1 MATSTPQGGKQKI
14 ILGGLVLLVAL
25 VVLLLPSFVSD
36 PWIADPSASAKP
48 VPSKTT
54 VSPSTAAEK
63 TKYRQDSQKVLAQ
76 IIAVRDRLKEQ
87 TVEFW
92 GAFEFRQA
100 IGLVDLGDEQ
110 YGYGDYKD
118 ALTSYQDSLNQLQ
131 VLEQLGQSHLEQ
143 ALTEG
148 LKAIEN
154 AELGDIE
161 LAKAAAATAMAIA
174 PQDSRTQE
182 LDQRAAPLANLIA
195 ALDNGRQRLETNE
208 LAAAKAY
215 FQKAVAIDK
224 RHIKAAAALVSA
236 EQAITEERF
245 RGRMSAGFSALDSNQ
260 FAVATSAFNSA
271 GKVYSNHPAVAQALS
286 QVATKQSQMA
296 VSQQMKQ
303 ASEFEQKEEW
313 QQALSLYQ
321 QLLQTDPSL
330 TEAKVR
336 TIPVGVRASLDSQLT
351 ATLADPLKLSTS
363 SNYSR
368 GQRLLNDASGIAGPG
383 PRLKQQTADLKKVLQ
398 QSRTKF
404 DVAIQSNNLTQVT
417 LFRVAELGVFE
428 QTSLQLFPGRYVAAG
443 TRIGFRDVRV
453 EFSITGTPIATTIR
467 VSCDEAI

>member
-36 PWIADPSASAKP
+36 PWIVDPGASVKLVA
-48 VPSKTT
+48 SNTT
-54 VSPSTAAEK
+54 VSPSKTAEK

-92 GAFEFRQA
+92 GDFEFRQA
-100 IGLVDLGDEQ
+100 IRLVDLGDEQ

-131 VLEQLGQSHLEQ
+131 ALEQLGQSHLEE
-143 ALTEG
+143 ALTKG

-154 AELGDIE
+154 AE

-195 ALDNGRQRLETNE
+195 ALDNGQQRLETNE

-215 FQKAVAIDK
+215 FQKAVAIDN
-224 RHIKAAAALVSA
+224 RHIKAAASLVSA

-260 FAVATSAFNSA
+260 FAVANSAFNSA
-271 GKVYSNHPAVAQALS
+271 GKVFSNHPAVAQALS

-296 VSQQMKQ
+296 VSRQMKQ
-303 ASEFEQKEEW
+303 AKEFEQKEEW

-336 TIPVGVRASLDSQLT
+336 IISVGVRASLDSQLT
-351 ATLADPLKLSTS
+351 AILADPLKLSAS
-363 SNYSR
+363 SNDSR
-368 GQRLLNDASGIAGPG
+368 GQRLLDDASSIAGPG

-428 QTSLQLFPGRYVAAG
+428 QTTLQLFPGRYVAAG

-453 EFSITGTPIATTIR
+453 EFSITGTPISTAIR